1 MARQSRTWAP
11 TFLQDLKNWLK
22 QLVEDQWQQE
32 RVGEQI
38 DLVNPAMAKI
48 QGLRAAEKSKRS

>member
-11 TFLQDLKNWLK
+11 TFLQDLKDWLK
-22 QLVEDQWQQE
+22 QLVEDQWHQE

-38 DLVNPAMAKI
+38 DLVNGAIAEI
-48 QGLRAAEKSKRS
+48 ERLGAAQKSKRP

>member
-11 TFLQDLKNWLK
+11 TFLQDLKDWLK
-22 QLVEDQWQQE
+22 QLVEDQWHQE

>member
-1 MARQSRTWAP
+1 MAP
-11 TFLQDLKNWLK
+11 TFLQDLKDWLK
-22 QLVEDQWQQE
+22 QLVEDQWHQE

-48 QGLRAAEKSKRS
+48 QGLHAAEKSKRS